1 MRMSRWLLIAA
12 MFAVAGLVLSGGAIA
27 GGDKCA
33 LSAKKDGKCC
43 ADLQAKYKTQG
54 WLGVEKSLNEDG
66 TFTLAAVHAGSPAEK
81 AGLREGDVIES
92 INGTKLTAENGAK
105 VCSEKAEKA
114 KIGESVAYGVRRG
127 AEHLTV
133 SAELGRIPEPVLTA
147 MLEKHEKEHKTA
159 HN

>member
-1 MRMSRWLLIAA
+1 MNRLFTIAA
-12 MFAVAGLVLSGGAIA
+12 LFAVAGLVLSGTALA

-43 ADLQAKYKTQG
+43 ADMQARYKTQG
-54 WLGVEKSLNEDG
+54 WLGIEKGMNEDG
-66 TFTLAAVHAGSPAEK
+66 TFTVAAVLAASPAEK

-114 KIGESVAYGVRRG
+114 KIGESVTYGVRRG
-127 AEHLTV
+127 EERLTV
-133 SAELGRIPEPVLTA
+133 SAELGRIPETVLTA
-147 MLEKHEKEHKTA
+147 MVEKHEKEHKTA